1 MVFIK
6 DLCQW
11 RYQIHGYWKN
21 DGIGFVTSDSR
32 EVLQIAELHG
42 PACCDRVWAAFVNFS
57 DA

>member
-21 DGIGFVTSDSR
+21 DGIGFVTGDSR
-32 EVLQIAELHG
+32 EGLQIAELHG
-42 PACCDRVWAAFVNFS
+42 PGVP
-57 DA
+57 